1 MKGEMC
7 MENINIRKVLNTY
20 KMFSKRQREVLEKL
34 SEKKEIFTF
43 DDLQKELQEDSEAKE
58 LMQKIRFIA
67 HGDYERAD
75 ISRPAASDKP
85 ASNSNDIEL
94 WM

>member
-1 MKGEMC
+1 MW

-20 KMFSKRQREVLEKL
+20 KMFSKRQREVLEMISK
-34 SEKKEIFTF
+34 KKEIFTF

-58 LMQKIRFIA
+58 LLQKIRFIA
-67 HGDYERAD
+67 HGDYEKAG
-75 ISRPAASDKP
+75 IYKPAASAQP
-85 ASNSNDIEL
+85 ASNGNNIEEIEL